1 MLLTVAGP
9 VDPVEAE
16 VYPEPCQHPGGG
28 GVPGQRVEAVV
39 LVDVEIRTTNMRRH
53 KRSECFSTTITYV
66 LKSVTRR
73 YSLHKTSEE
82 TVDNI
87 HDSIIYPRCVP
98 LETLEAPLEED
109 EAEEVRRG
117 AGHQR
122 EGDGGHVGEGGLAR
136 GHQVEHPPQTL
147 TYQLLHKDRASVNKS
162 IYRERVICRIH
173 VQLSMYK

>member
-1 MLLTVAGP
+1 MFQ
-9 VDPVEAE
+9 
-16 VYPEPCQHPGGG
+16 YNNH
-28 GVPGQRVEAVV
+28 
-39 LVDVEIRTTNMRRH
+39 M
-53 KRSECFSTTITYV
+53 

-82 TVDNI
+82 TVDYI
-87 HDSIIYPRCVP
+87 HDSIIYPRCVA

-122 EGDGGHVGEGGLAR
+122 EGDGGHVGEGSLAG

-147 TYQLLHKDRASVNKS
+147 TYQLRNYFIVSSLPCLPG
-162 IYRERVICRIH
+162 EEG
-173 VQLSMYK
+173 L

>member
-1 MLLTVAGP
+1 MFQ
-9 VDPVEAE
+9 
-16 VYPEPCQHPGGG
+16 Y
-28 GVPGQRVEAVV
+28 
-39 LVDVEIRTTNMRRH
+39 N
-53 KRSECFSTTITYV
+53 TTICVSV
-66 LKSVTRR
+66 LQE
-73 YSLHKTSEE
+73 YLLHEASEE
-82 TVDNI
+82 TMDDI

-117 AGHQR
+117 AGHQG

-173 VQLSMYK
+173 FQLQMTTEAAFIISYLNCDIAVPSK